1 MRVVI
6 ERTSAG
12 NWGKINCVVVRVLVF
27 VFFFFS
33 MLMFDSLWSNMVDYL
48 SLVEVPWDLV
58 NLLVG
63 GGVLVGIV

>member
-12 NWGKINCVVVRVLVF
+12 NWGKINCVVVSVLVF
-27 VFFFFS
+27 VLMFFS